1 MKKNILDVTTEFRV
15 YFRES
20 ITDKV
25 NYCLEADSDE
35 EKADR
40 FEALQKEYVDYFVDK
55 MNTTDWEDE
64 YESPLGEDRIEY
76 AEIVTNKLFDKYY
89 RDLKTYNIMV
99 RRHNRENE

>member
-1 MKKNILDVTTEFRV
+1 MLDVITEFRV

-25 NYCLEADSDE
+25 NYCLEVDSDE

-40 FEALQKEYVDYFVDK
+40 FEALQKEYVDYLVDK
-55 MNTTDWEDE
+55 FNTTEYIDEDATI
-64 YESPLGEDRIEY
+64 SPEGREEY
-76 AEIVTNKLFDKYY
+76 ATIIVNKLFDKYY